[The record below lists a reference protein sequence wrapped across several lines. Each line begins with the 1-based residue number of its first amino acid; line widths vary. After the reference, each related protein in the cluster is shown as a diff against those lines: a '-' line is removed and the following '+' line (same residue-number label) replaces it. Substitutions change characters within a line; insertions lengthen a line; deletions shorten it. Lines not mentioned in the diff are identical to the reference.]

1 MPYIKKE
8 LRPNLDIAIDE
19 LVTRIKNTT
28 ENDDTLV
35 SGVLNYCITRILLE
49 TLLRRIGAVKYNAM
63 CMIDGVLSNIGR
75 EIYRRVTGPYE
86 DQKIKDPK
94 GGEVK
99 EFDQINRMLFPG
111 DYQ

>member
-19 LVTRIKNTT
+19 LVTRIQNTT

-35 SGVLNYCITRILLE
+35 SGVLNYCITRILLS
-49 TLLRRIGAVKYNAM
+49 TLLKRFGSVKYNVM
-63 CMIDGVLSNIGR
+63 CMIDGVLSNVGR

-86 DQKIKDPK
+86 DQKIKDSK

-99 EFDQINRMLFPG
+99 EFDQINQQLFPG
-111 DYQ
+111 DYR